1 MELVEEVDF
10 VMVKSE
16 TDLHLKSVE
25 GEAKKAEENKE
36 NPSKNEGKNET
47 PVKIDQTN
55 EVSPSKNFTEAKSE
69 NIQSDQKQESLKEQE
84 EEDEKDEKDDPIRQL
99 LGDDDISTHIIFFM
113 NVFIKIFILYQIL
126 VITFWSTLN

>member
-1 MELVEEVDF
+1 
-10 VMVKSE
+10 MVKSE

-36 NPSKNEGKNET
+36 EKNET
-47 PVKIDQTN
+47 PVKIDQKN

-99 LGDDDISTHIIFFM
+99 LGDDDISNLIIIYFM
-113 NVFIKIFILYQIL
+113 IFLKYFYSNFYRISRY
-126 VITFWSTLN
+126 